1 MSAEETLRLLRE
13 STPLLTPTSVSA
25 SKETL
30 RAETNLEGSLALPF
44 APLAEVLANVPS
56 EPEWLWEGY
65 LAPGS
70 LTLLAGRPKV
80 GKSTLLFGL
89 LEALRFGTT
98 FAGRS
103 TRQASAVLLSEER
116 HGTLKQKAERFS
128 LGAVDLLMAH
138 DATDRAWEEVVAQAA
153 IKCLE
158 ASASL
163 LLVDTLPAWARIPAD
178 GENAAGAILAAVAPL
193 QEAASNGVAVLAAAH
208 QRKSGG
214 EYGEAV
220 RGSNALTGA
229 VDIVL
234 ELERHG
240 DGAIRVLRAVSRYDS
255 TPTELALELTERGY
269 EASDSLAS
277 PREAD
282 EQQRLIEVV
291 ETAAS
296 ELTVADLSDA
306 TGIPQGTVRKRLNAL
321 PAGTLDRRGSGKR
334 NDPYLFRTTEACSAE
349 TKPAA
354 QLAGPRNGA
363 T

>member
-1 MSAEETLRLLRE
+1 MSVEETLRLLGE
-13 STPLLTPTSVSA
+13 STPLLTSTSVSA
-25 SKETL
+25 PKGTL
-30 RAETNLEGSLALPF
+30 RAETKFEGSLTLPF
-44 APLAEVLANVPS
+44 APLDEVLANVPS
-56 EPEWLWEGY
+56 EPEWLWQGY

-89 LEALRFGTT
+89 LEALRTGAA

-103 TRQASAVLLSEER
+103 TMQASAVLLSEER

-138 DATDRAWEEVVAQAA
+138 DATDRPWEEVVAQAA
-153 IKCLE
+153 IRCLE
-158 ASASL
+158 TSATL

-178 GENAAGAILAAVAPL
+178 GENAAGAVLAAVAPL
-193 QEAASNGVAVLAAAH
+193 QEAASSGLAVWAAAH

-229 VDIVL
+229 ADIVL

-240 DGAIRVLRAVSRYDS
+240 DGAIRVLRAVSRYES
-255 TPTELALELTERGY
+255 TPAELVLELTERGY
-269 EASDSLAS
+269 EPRDSLAS
-277 PREAD
+277 VREVD
-282 EQQRLIEVV
+282 ERRRLIETL

-296 ELTVADLSDA
+296 WLTAADLSDA
-306 TGIPQGTVRKRLNAL
+306 TDIPESTVRKRLNAL
-321 PAGTLDRRGSGKR
+321 PEGTVERRGAGRR
-334 NDPYLFRTTEACSAE
+334 NDPYSFRTAQSVSAE
-349 TKPAA
+349 TEAAA
-354 QLAGPRNGA
+354 QLPLLPDGA